1 MHVHMYITLYVHGVV
16 YMYFM
21 LLKQDN
27 CYEFVTINAFLEHRF
42 KLGTVCCQGSS
53 HPHLQGIYM

>member
-1 MHVHMYITLYVHGVV
+1 MHVHMYTTLYVHGVV
-16 YMYFM
+16 YFM
-21 LLKQDN
+21 LLEQDN
-27 CYEFVTINAFLEHRF
+27 CYEFVAINAFLEHRF